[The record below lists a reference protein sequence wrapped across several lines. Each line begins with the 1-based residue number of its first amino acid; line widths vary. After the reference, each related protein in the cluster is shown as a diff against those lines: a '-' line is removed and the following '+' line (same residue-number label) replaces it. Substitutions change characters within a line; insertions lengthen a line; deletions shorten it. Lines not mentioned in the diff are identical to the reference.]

1 MAEDVVIP
9 IEVVLKGGLSD
20 SIDFRWYII
29 LLFYIHTYFYRR
41 FLPKMQYGGCFV
53 LQPRIA
59 GTVYTRYHKT
69 LPWRD
74 ARFQTGDFFCV
85 TFV

>member
-9 IEVVLKGGLSD
+9 IEVVLKGGLFD

-53 LQPRIA
+53 LQPR
-59 GTVYTRYHKT
+59 TVQYCRYGIYQV
-69 LPWRD
+69 PQNVAVERCEISD
-74 ARFQTGDFFCV
+74 G
-85 TFV
+85 